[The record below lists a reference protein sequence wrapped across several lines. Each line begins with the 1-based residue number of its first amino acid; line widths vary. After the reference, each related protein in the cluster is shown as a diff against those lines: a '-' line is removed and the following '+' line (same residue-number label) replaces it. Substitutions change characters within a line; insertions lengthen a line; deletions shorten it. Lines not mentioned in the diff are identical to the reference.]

1 MNHISETHAASSH
14 TFTPTRQ
21 VWIDLVKG
29 VAICLVVMGHFPWSG
44 SGQIIKNAIYSF
56 HMPLFFIMA
65 GCTAAISA
73 SRSFSVSNFLFKRFV
88 SVFIPYTCWCFL
100 MGIPFS
106 NIADLF
112 QTYSFNDHLHT
123 FICGDV
129 MQWFLICLFVLH
141 IMYAMYKFVTN
152 KFSSVWVRLMTAG
165 CLFVFIFFLHRLWGR
180 TSADAPYW
188 SLDFLTNAYQFF
200 VPFAV
205 GVFMMEHPN
214 MFRKMINNGFV
225 ALFMVFSFIFCM
237 ASTKDAPSYYS
248 IWLIGVSISLMIIKL
263 AQNVNYDII
272 ANRAL
277 KIFINQSVFIGKYT
291 LAIYLLHQYFIPSQ
305 PLFNNDAVGGTLSCL
320 VTLVLALVVC
330 YVCVALEHIISL
342 SPFWNLVLLGKR
354 KASA

>member
-21 VWIDLVKG
+21 VWIDLVKR
-29 VAICLVVMGHFPWSG
+29 VAICLVVMGLFPWSG

-152 KFSSVWVRLMTAG
+152 KFSSVWVRLMTSG
-165 CLFVFIFFLHRLWGR
+165 CLFVFIFLA
-180 TSADAPYW
+180 T
-188 SLDFLTNAYQFF
+188 TC
-200 VPFAV
+200 
-205 GVFMMEHPN
+205 
-214 MFRKMINNGFV
+214 
-225 ALFMVFSFIFCM
+225 FSFTFL
-237 ASTKDAPSYYS
+237 A
-248 IWLIGVSISLMIIKL
+248 GV
-263 AQNVNYDII
+263 
-272 ANRAL
+272 
-277 KIFINQSVFIGKYT
+277 
-291 LAIYLLHQYFIPSQ
+291 
-305 PLFNNDAVGGTLSCL
+305 
-320 VTLVLALVVC
+320 VTTFVI
-330 YVCVALEHIISL
+330 HTIISTNPNRSLIVVSNSCGSL
-342 SPFWNLVLLGKR
+342 SILRQGPSER
-354 KASA
+354 IRIR